1 MGQGPPGDHLSRPAP
16 RANRCAN
23 TAMAQTSASGIRK
36 PRKIRF
42 LDGEWERIEKR
53 AHACGLPAATYVRKA
68 ALGVKLR
75 ARRNRTENE
84 LILQLGR
91 IGMDLHQL
99 AQSAEVSGEVSARDE
114 LRSALDEVLAAVRRV
129 R

>member
-1 MGQGPPGDHLSRPAP
+1 
-16 RANRCAN
+16 
-23 TAMAQTSASGIRK
+23 MAQTSASGIRK

-68 ALGVKLR
+68 ALDVKLR
-75 ARRNRTENE
+75 DRRNRIENE

-99 AQSAEVSGEVSARDE
+99 ARSAEEIGDATARDE
-114 LRSALDEVLAAVRRV
+114 LRSALEEVLATVRRIG
-129 R
+129 